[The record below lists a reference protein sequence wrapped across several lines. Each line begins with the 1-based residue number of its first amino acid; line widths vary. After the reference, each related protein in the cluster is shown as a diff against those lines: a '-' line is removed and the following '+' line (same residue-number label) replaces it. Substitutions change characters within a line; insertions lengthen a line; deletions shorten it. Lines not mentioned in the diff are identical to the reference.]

1 MKIGMRTIKTTMA
14 VLLTIFLA
22 ETLNLQSPML
32 AGIAAIVTMQSNI
45 INSLEKGKN
54 RLLGTVFGAI
64 VGLVFSLIAPGNLIL
79 AGVGM
84 IVVITVCN
92 VMQWEAATTIALI
105 VFLSVM
111 IAQDP
116 GTKVDYAVNRTV
128 DTLLGIIVATLINV
142 LISRPDIEKRIIT
155 NCKSL
160 LSECNERLREVFRE
174 KDLAKLEDIKLKLE
188 SIESDFAILQ
198 DESRLYL
205 HKDKAEFENIKTII
219 ELYKSLYIDLYAI
232 YELDGI
238 NEQTNPAY
246 EDVYRYHVKCAVDT
260 LDRLN
265 KLMAQQHYST
275 QV

>member
-1 MKIGMRTIKTTMA
+1 
-14 VLLTIFLA
+14 
-22 ETLNLQSPML
+22 ML